1 MWQKLVCL
9 LTVIYPVQN
18 VLGAGRC
25 TLSPSRRSN
34 RPRQGISWELQWKP
48 LRNMT
53 SACSVPTQANDD
65 LLGLSNV
72 LNTFV
77 TGFSINDSPQ
87 LVGPVTKIFLNFPLR
102 LPRSALMELEKL
114 YMQILFLSRVRIAV
128 LYHILLHSWILSCVS
143 MPWRILSH
151 VFWEQM
157 RSTGVSASA

>member
-18 VLGAGRC
+18 ALEAGRC
-25 TLSPSRRSN
+25 TFSPSKRCS
-34 RPRQGISWELQWKP
+34 RPREGIRSELLRKP

-53 SACSVPTQANDD
+53 SACSVPTLANDD

-87 LVGPVTKIFLNFPLR
+87 LVGPVTKIFLNFPMR
-102 LPRSALMELEKL
+102 LPRSVLMELEKL
-114 YMQILFLSRVRIAV
+114 YMQILFLSRVPIAV
-128 LYHILLHSWILSCVS
+128 LYQILLHS
-143 MPWRILSH
+143 
-151 VFWEQM
+151 
-157 RSTGVSASA
+157 

>member
-1 MWQKLVCL
+1 
-9 LTVIYPVQN
+9 
-18 VLGAGRC
+18 
-25 TLSPSRRSN
+25 
-34 RPRQGISWELQWKP
+34 
-48 LRNMT
+48 MT

-87 LVGPVTKIFLNFPLR
+87 LEGPVTKIFLNFPLR

-128 LYHILLHSWILSCVS
+128 LYHILLHS
-143 MPWRILSH
+143 
-151 VFWEQM
+151 
-157 RSTGVSASA
+157 